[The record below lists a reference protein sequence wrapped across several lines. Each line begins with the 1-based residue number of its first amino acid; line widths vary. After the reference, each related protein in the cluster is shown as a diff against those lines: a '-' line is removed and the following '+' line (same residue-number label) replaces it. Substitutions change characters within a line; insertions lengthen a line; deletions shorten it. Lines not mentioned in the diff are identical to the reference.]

1 MTPDLDSRVWKADLL
16 RSARLLWRRRGWL
29 LRGHLAVAVLAVGVA
44 LLLPR
49 WYRSSVTLV
58 PAPKDGLTLDLT
70 GMGNMLA
77 SSPLG
82 LTGQP
87 TPQDQLKM
95 VLKSRAVAD
104 SLVDAFDL
112 RTRWRVERQD
122 QARDRLD
129 DHTTITTPKEGQVVV
144 AVEARTPTE
153 ARDLAAGY
161 ARYAAREGIRLKSS
175 LAAERRSYL
184 ELRLRDVDGEIAAA
198 GERMRQ
204 FEEQNRAFSLPD
216 QARATMDAYGT
227 LRSQVVL
234 LETELAAAR
243 RFFTDQSPEV
253 STLRD
258 RIAEL
263 DRQLQHMVHDGSA
276 LTPKGDALPA
286 LRERYAELVREQT
299 SLVAVGELMRR
310 VYEQARVEEAN
321 PVPTFSV
328 LDAADLPEHHARP
341 HRAMIVVLSLALAFA
356 GSTAWL
362 HWRGE
367 PDALGR
373 DAAEPALALVDEERR
388 AA

>member
-1 MTPDLDSRVWKADLL
+1 MTADVDPRVWKVDLA

-29 LRGHLAVAVLAVGVA
+29 LRGHLAVAVLAIGVA

-49 WYRSSVTLV
+49 WYRSTVTLV

-112 RTRWRVERQD
+112 RRRWHVQRQD

-144 AVEARTPTE
+144 AVEAHTPAE
-153 ARDLAAGY
+153 ARDLAAAY
-161 ARYAAREGIRLKSS
+161 ARYAAQEGIRLKSS

-198 GERMRQ
+198 GERLRQ

-253 STLRD
+253 ATLRD
-258 RIAEL
+258 RIGEL
-263 DRQLQHMVHDGSA
+263 DRQLQHMVKDGSA

-321 PVPTFSV
+321 PVPTFSL

-341 HRAMIVVLSLALAFA
+341 HRALIVVLSLALAFA

-367 PDALGR
+367 PLTVERVAAR
-373 DAAEPALALVDEERR
+373 SAEPLIDEERR